1 MPPPKSSGTG
11 SDVAAPDYAKVWSDK
26 VAAELVGKAIVA
38 VRYLTEEEREELGWY
53 DRSVVL
59 QLDDGTLIWPSR
71 DDEGNGAGALFTTID
86 EVPTVPVIP

>member
-1 MPPPKSSGTG
+1 M
-11 SDVAAPDYAKVWSDK
+11 AAPDYAKVWSDK